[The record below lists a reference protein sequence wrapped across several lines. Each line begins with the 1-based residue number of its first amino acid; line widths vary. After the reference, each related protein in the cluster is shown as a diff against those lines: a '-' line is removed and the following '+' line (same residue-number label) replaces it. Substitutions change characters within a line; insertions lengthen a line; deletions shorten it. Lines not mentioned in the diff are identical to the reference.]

1 MQQQRTQ
8 VLAILDEIAANGFDD
23 TIVDRAAKHLDKP
36 ARSAM
41 ASKRD
46 VVRFIAE
53 AVTGDLIEYV
63 GYTAL
68 KDLTHPLDRL
78 ATGIRSCLQA
88 LKAHAAVAAFMRRFG
103 YPAYRPGTI
112 AYTIVERDVSR
123 AFELELIP
131 RFRIRTAMDFVAGPV
146 FSMMA
151 RMTNDPPSDGEI
163 DDLAHRILLAL
174 GVEDAQARKHASLP
188 FELPPVDG
196 SSLLQKGSV
205 LEQIRQ

>member
-1 MQQQRTQ
+1 MILVVGATGLLGTEICQL
-8 VLAILDEIAANGFDD
+8 LAEEGKPFRALVRATSPA
-23 TIVDRAAKHLDKP
+23 DRVEALCT
-36 ARSAM
+36 M
-41 ASKRD
+41 G
-46 VVRFIAE
+46 AE